1 VNKGARHDLRPAA
14 FALIGLIVMSSA
26 GYAIGAGGPTGTRT
40 PIKHLI
46 VVIGENHSFDNV
58 FATYVPPDPTQHV
71 WNLLSLGIVD
81 QLGLPGSNAALALQ
95 NQATDTTVYQLS
107 PTQTGAYTQLPQPST
122 TLIALPSSPCA
133 LSTLLL
139 GFDRDPAGVLFCT
152 DYALEPMA
160 QALLSMGGT
169 GQTFYGVPL
178 GLDVLPAPDCRYPS
192 DLPSGPYSLVGAS
205 QPNSCPTPT
214 FKASITPT
222 QFTDNVGD
230 PVHRFFQMW
239 QQNDCN
245 AAHMAAGNPSGCT
258 HDLYAWVATT
268 VGWQIT
274 KNGEPPTDDQGTFQG
289 GIAMG
294 FYNMAAGDYAY
305 LQSLAQRYAINDNYH
320 QFMMGG
326 TGPNSQSIG
335 TADVYFYTDSHGRP
349 ATPAANLIEN
359 PNPQSSS
366 NNFYTNDSPAA
377 GDLGNTSTGGF
388 VNCSDTSQPG
398 VKAITDYLAL
408 LPYKPFNG
416 GGCRPGHY
424 YQIDNEYPSFD
435 HLGNPIEQGNEFPNG
450 PAFAI
455 GPQARPNIGVA
466 LAAKGISWKYY
477 GQGITSAD
485 DPALANEFYC
495 AICNPFQFSSA
506 IMTSGQKRKLK
517 DLDVFFADVHN
528 GTLPAV
534 SFVKPDFLLDSHP
547 GSSTPPLFEAFAQSI
562 IDAVQSKP
570 GLWKDTAILI
580 TFDESGGSYDSGY
593 IQPIDFFGD
602 GPRTVMIAVSPY
614 AKFGHVDH
622 TYTDHASIVK
632 FIELNWR
639 LGPLSARSR
648 DNLPNPRSL
657 ASAPYFP
664 TNSPAIGDLR
674 HMFTFQVSP

>member
-1 VNKGARHDLRPAA
+1 MNRGARCASRLVA
-14 FALIGLIVMSSA
+14 FALVGLIAM
-26 GYAIGAGGPTGTRT
+26 GGAGHAIAAEVPTGTRT

-58 FATYVPPDPTQHV
+58 FATYVPRDPSQHV
-71 WNLLSLGIVD
+71 WNLLSLGIVN
-81 QLGLPGSNAALALQ
+81 QLGLPGPNAARALQ
-95 NQATDTTVYQLS
+95 NRATDTTVYQLS
-107 PTQTGAYTQLPQPST
+107 PTQTGPFAELPQPST
-122 TLIALPSSPCA
+122 TLNALPGSPCA
-133 LSTLLL
+133 LSTFLLEF
-139 GFDRDPAGVLFCT
+139 GKDPAGALFCT
-152 DYALEPMA
+152 DDALEPTA

-169 GQTFYGVPL
+169 GQAFYGVPL
-178 GLDVLPAPDCRYPS
+178 GLGVLPAPDCRYPS
-192 DLPSGPYSLVGAS
+192 DLPSGPYPLVGAS
-205 QPNSCPTPT
+205 QLNSCPTPT

-239 QQNDCN
+239 QQNDCDV
-245 AAHMAAGNPSGCT
+245 AHIETGNPSGCT
-258 HDLYAWVATT
+258 HDLYTWVATT

-274 KNGEPPTDDQGTFQG
+274 ANGEPPTNDQGTFQG

-294 FYNMAAGDYAY
+294 FYNMATGDYPY
-305 LQSLAQRYAINDNYH
+305 FQSLAQRYSINDNYH

-335 TADVYFYTDSHGRP
+335 TADVYFYTDNHGKP

-359 PNPQSSS
+359 PDPQSNS
-366 NNFYTNDSPAA
+366 NNFYTNDSPAS

-398 VKAITDYLAL
+398 VKAITDYLAQ

-424 YQIDNEYPSFD
+424 YQVDNEYPSFD
-435 HLGNPIEQGNEFPNG
+435 HLGNPIAQGNEFPNG

-455 GPQARPNIGVA
+455 GPQTIPNIGQA
-466 LAAKGISWKYY
+466 LTAKGISWRYY
-477 GQGITSAD
+477 GAGKNSAD

-495 AICNPFQFSSA
+495 AICNPFQFSRA
-506 IMTSGQKRKLK
+506 IMTSGQKQRLK
-517 DLDVFFADVHN
+517 DLGAFFASVNN

-547 GSSTPPLFEAFAQSI
+547 GTSTPPLFEAFVQSI
-562 IDAVQSKP
+562 IDTVQSKP
-570 GLWKDTAILI
+570 RLWRDTAILI

-614 AKFGHVDH
+614 AKYGYVDH
-622 TYTDHASIVK
+622 TYTDHASIAK

-639 LGPLSARSR
+639 LPPLSARSR
-648 DNLPNPRSL
+648 DNLPNPKSL

-664 TNSPAIGDLR
+664 TNSPAIGNLR
-674 HMFTFQVSP
+674 RMFTFQVSP